1 MFPDLQLEVMD
12 RFTAL
17 EQYFR
22 NSPKKPEKIAQMAKG
37 MVFVQVYAVYEYTA
51 KSVIRLAITEIVN
64 HGHRYA
70 DLQAG
75 LLAIFLDPAVAS
87 LRDGKTKKP
96 WESRLDL
103 FEQCVSNDPITA
115 VDVVPTDGSHFKHT
129 QIILIL
135 RALGVRRSFTRRKRH
150 LYKIDEIVDHR
161 HVIAHGG
168 ETAIDIGRRYSRGD
182 ILGIIRL
189 MQKICLRLI
198 AIVSEHC
205 SLPDRHR
212 RR

>member
-22 NSPKKPEKIAQMAKG
+22 NSPKQPDKLAQMAKG
-37 MVFVQVYAVYEYTA
+37 MVFVQVYAIYEYTA
-51 KSVIRLAITEIVN
+51 KSAMRLAIAEIAN

-70 DLQAG
+70 DLRAG
-75 LLAIFLDPAVAS
+75 LLAIFLDPAVMS
-87 LRDGKTKKP
+87 LRDGGNKKP
-96 WESRLDL
+96 WESRLEL
-103 FEQCVSNDPITA
+103 FEQCVSGDPISA
-115 VDVVPTDGSHFKHT
+115 VDVIPNDGSHFKHT
-129 QIILIL
+129 QIILML
-135 RALGVRRSFTRRKRH
+135 RALGVKRSFTRRKRH
-150 LYKIDEIVDHR
+150 LYTIDEIVNHR

-168 ETAIDIGRRYSRGD
+168 DTAIEIGRRYSRGH
-182 ILGIIRL
+182 ILEIIRL

-205 SLPDRHR
+205 SLPDRHCR
-212 RR
+212 